1 MKEFVILS
9 GKGGTG
15 KTSFTAAFAQL
26 AKTPVVCDADVDAAD
41 LHLLLQPEIQKR
53 EDFIGGGLAQISE
66 ARCTSCGICRDLCNF
81 EAISEDF
88 KVDGIRCEGC
98 GVCVDLCPEQAIR
111 FPLKKSGEWY
121 VSQSRVGP
129 MIHAQLC
136 IAEEN
141 SGKLVSV
148 VRQQARKTAE
158 LGGHEVIITDGP
170 PGIGCPVIATLSGV
184 DKIIIVVEP
193 TVSGK
198 HDFKRLISLSKHFNL
213 PAMLCVNRYDIN
225 EKVAEEIEK
234 VAEVEKVE
242 ILPRVPFDPDFVRAM
257 VAGQTIQEYNS
268 ASQAALCLH
277 DVWEAVLSSI
287 EETSSRIQIPRFLN
301 QGETTNEGNAN
312 SCSFQR

>member
-26 AKTPVVCDADVDAAD
+26 ANTPVVCDADVDAAD

-53 EDFIGGGLAQISE
+53 EEFRGGGLAQISDDV
-66 ARCTSCGICRDLCNF
+66 CTSCGMCRDLCKF
-81 EAISEDF
+81 EAISDDF

-98 GVCVDLCPEQAIR
+98 GVCVDLCPEQAID
-111 FPLKKSGEWY
+111 FPLQKSGEWY

-129 MIHAQLC
+129 MIHAQLG

-148 VRQQARKTAE
+148 VRQQARKIAE
-158 LGGHEVIITDGP
+158 QGRHEVIITDGP
-170 PGIGCPVIATLSGV
+170 PGIGCPVIAAMSGA

-193 TVSGK
+193 TLSGT

-225 EKVAEEIEK
+225 EKVAWEIEK
-234 VAEVEKVE
+234 AAEAEGVR
-242 ILPRVPFDPDFVRAM
+242 ILPRVPFDQDFVRAM
-257 VAGQTIQEYNS
+257 VVGQTVLEYIP
-268 ASQAALCLH
+268 ASQAAQCLR
-277 DVWEAVLSSI
+277 DVWEAVLSSK
-287 EETSSRIQIPRFLN
+287 EEASPGIQIPRFLN
-301 QGETTNEGNAN
+301 QGDTTNEGNAN
-312 SCSFQR
+312 SCSLQR